1 MNRRPVWTV
10 ARWLGPLFSIVMFLL
25 FAMALSAA
33 FVMLGHALFDFGL
46 DAPRAGF
53 GTGAVIVALLGA
65 PFVIWRAIVA
75 QKQADVA
82 EQGHITDRINKA
94 VEGLGTEKVVS
105 RVWRNVTYKLDG
117 EVRTGFEGRDEDFKL
132 PEGAQNVER
141 GEWKVADRTRPNLEV
156 RIGAIYALERIAQDG
171 DRDHV
176 QIMEILCAYIRQNAP
191 APQTDD
197 WPQLE
202 IKESEDDGPLEADW
216 GERLEAFREA
226 QRRAQVGLKPRE
238 DIQVALT
245 VLGRRRPEERLLE
258 ARRGDAAED
267 AAFIFDLQCPE
278 YDGPEDGHDPS
289 ALDAYLKAL
298 GDWEKSLHGYEGY
311 RLDLRNADLRGADL
325 SGLNLNGAKLTGS
338 FLQGADLGGA
348 QLRGANLWDA
358 RLQGADVGEAQLQGA
373 NLVLTRLQG
382 ANLVEARLQGAN
394 FWKAR
399 LQGTQLWEA
408 RLQRASLVEVRSQ
421 GANLWEARL
430 QGANLGR
437 ARLQGADLWE
447 ARLQVAFL
455 REARLQGAF
464 LVEARFDAQT
474 DVTTATLRGAAVR
487 SFDCSDVPQIAE
499 HLEEMYGDGSVTLPK
514 GVAWPKHWPEHA
526 LDGVAETEDGE
537 RIGLFIYEWRKWQA
551 DPGAYEPPKDA
562 DEG

>member
-1 MNRRPVWTV
+1 MSRSDKPDILGWFGLNRRPVWTV

-156 RIGAIYALERIAQDG
+156 RIGAIYALERIAQDS

-191 APQTDD
+191 APKTDD

-202 IKESEDDGPLEADW
+202 MKESEEDGPLEANW
-216 GERLEAFREA
+216 EERREAFREA
-226 QRRAQVGLKPRE
+226 QEKAKAGLKLRE

-245 VLGRRRPEERLLE
+245 VLGRRRPEQRLLE
-258 ARRGDAAED
+258 ARAGEAKED
-267 AAFIFDLQCPE
+267 AAFVFDLPCPE
-278 YDGPEDGHDPS
+278 YDGPEDGHDPA
-289 ALDAYLKAL
+289 ALDAQFKAL
-298 GDWEKSLHGYEGY
+298 EDWKETLRGFKGY
-311 RLDLRNADLRGADL
+311 RLDLRNANLRGADL

-338 FLQGADLGGA
+338 FLQRADL
-348 QLRGANLWDA
+348 DKA
-358 RLQGADVGEAQLQGA
+358 RLQGAVLGA
-373 NLVLTRLQG
+373 
-382 ANLVEARLQGAN
+382 
-394 FWKAR
+394 
-399 LQGTQLWEA
+399 
-408 RLQRASLVEVRSQ
+408 
-421 GANLWEARL
+421 
-430 QGANLGR
+430 
-437 ARLQGADLWE
+437 ARLQGADLRW
-447 ARLQVAFL
+447 
-455 REARLQGAF
+455 ARLQGAV
-464 LVEARFDAQT
+464 LAG
-474 DVTTATLRGAAVR
+474 ATLRGAAVR
-487 SFDCSDVPQIAE
+487 SVDCTDVPQIVE
-499 HLEEMYGDGSVTLPK
+499 HLEEMFGDGSVTVPE
-514 GVAWPKHWPEHA
+514 GVAWPKHWPKHL
-526 LDGVAETEDGE
+526 LDGLVETEDGKLAD
-537 RIGLFIYEWRKWQA
+537 RFDYEWRKWQA
-551 DPGAYEPPKDA
+551 DED
-562 DEG
+562 D

>member
-1 MNRRPVWTV
+1 MSRSDKPDILGWFGLNRRPVWTV

-132 PEGAQNVER
+132 PEGAQDVER

-156 RIGAIYALERIAQDG
+156 RIGAIYALERIAQDS

-202 IKESEDDGPLEADW
+202 MKESKDDGQLEVNW
-216 GERLEAFREA
+216 KERLKAFREA
-226 QRRAQVGLKPRE
+226 QEKAKAGLKVRE

-245 VLGRRRPEERLLE
+245 VLGRRWPEQRLLE
-258 ARRGDAAED
+258 ARAGEAKED
-267 AAFIFDLQCPE
+267 AAFVFDLPCPE
-278 YDGPEDGHDPS
+278 YGGPEDGHDPA
-289 ALDAYLKAL
+289 ALDAYLKAIE
-298 GDWEKSLHGYEGY
+298 DWKDTLRAYEGY
-311 RLDLRNADLRGADL
+311 QLDLRNADLSGADL
-325 SGLNLNGAKLTGS
+325 SRLNLNGAKLTGT
-338 FLQGADLGGA
+338 FLQGAV
-348 QLRGANLWDA
+348 LRGARLKGADLDEA
-358 RLQGADVGEAQLQGA
+358 RLQGADLD
-373 NLVLTRLQG
+373 
-382 ANLVEARLQGAN
+382 EARLQGA
-394 FWKAR
+394 
-399 LQGTQLWEA
+399 GLW
-408 RLQRASLVEVRSQ
+408 
-421 GANLWEARL
+421 GARL
-430 QGANLGR
+430 QGAELGR
-437 ARLQGADLWE
+437 ARLQGA
-447 ARLQVAFL
+447 VL
-455 REARLQGAF
+455 RGARLQGA
-464 LVEARFDAQT
+464 LLGAARLQGAILRGARLQGALLRGARLQGALLGAARFNEQT
-474 DVTTATLRGAAVR
+474 DLTAATLRGAAVR
-487 SFDCSDVPQIAE
+487 SVDCTDVPQIVE
-499 HLEEMYGDGSVTLPK
+499 HLEEMFGDGSVTVPE
-514 GVAWPKHWPEHA
+514 GVAWPKHWPKHL
-526 LDGVAETEDGE
+526 LDGLVETEDGKLAD
-537 RIGLFIYEWRKWQA
+537 RFDYEWRKWQA
-551 DPGAYEPPKDA
+551 DED
-562 DEG
+562 D